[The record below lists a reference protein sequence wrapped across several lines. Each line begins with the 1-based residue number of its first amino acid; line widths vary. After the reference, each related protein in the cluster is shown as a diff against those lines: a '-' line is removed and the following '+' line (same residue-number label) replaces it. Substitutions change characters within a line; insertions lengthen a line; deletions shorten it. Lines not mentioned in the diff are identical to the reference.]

1 MLVLTARPGV
11 ALEFTLDDGQTIK
24 VFIVRQTKKKVQ
36 LGLRM
41 PDAVRVQRIIEGEGA
56 KKGSSR

>member
-41 PDAVRVQRIIEGEGA
+41 PDSVRVQRIVEGEDA